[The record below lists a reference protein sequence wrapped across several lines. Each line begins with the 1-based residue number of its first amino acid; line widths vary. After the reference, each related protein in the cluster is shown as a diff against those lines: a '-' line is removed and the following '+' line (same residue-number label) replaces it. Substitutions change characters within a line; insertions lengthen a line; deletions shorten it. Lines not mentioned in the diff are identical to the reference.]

1 MKIECFFSEG
11 WGSKKQLIHNIGQAL
26 RERDIDPEVL
36 SREVSQEE
44 AKQDGHWRV
53 FHRVAK

>member
-11 WGSKKQLIHNIGQAL
+11 CGSKKQLIHHIGQTP
-26 RERDIDPEVL
+26 REKDVDPEVL
-36 SREVSQEE
+36 SREVSWEE

-53 FHRVAK
+53 SHRVA